1 MLPEGWNQK
10 TLSEIC
16 DKQISY
22 GIVQTGSNIS
32 EGVPCLRVVDL
43 TKSKMNPEEMIK
55 TSLEIHHSYKKTI
68 LVQGEIVMA
77 LRGEVGLV
85 RMVNKELSGANI
97 TRGLARLSA
106 KQNTVAPS
114 FLLWLLR
121 SPKFRADLIRRVGGS
136 ALQEI
141 SLTELRKVKTLI
153 PPLPEQKKIAQILST
168 WDNAILA
175 TERLLDNSQQR
186 KKALMQQLLT
196 GKKRLPNFEGEWSKV
211 ELGDLGYTYGGLTGK
226 AKEDFGSGE
235 PYITYMSVFA
245 DGAIIPDKFDY
256 VKLKEGEKQHSVEYG
271 DILFTTSSE
280 TPEEVG
286 MASVMLERLPFN
298 VYLNSFCFGFRLS
311 SLDVLIPEYAKYYM
325 RSESIRR
332 AIANLAQGATRYN
345 LSKKQLLKIS
355 LHLPSISEQQT
366 IANILTTADQEIDA
380 LQKRLDHLKLE
391 KKSLMQQLLT
401 GKRRVLVDTAA

>member
-1 MLPEGWNQK
+1 MLPEGWLVKPLKEITKIYDGTHQTPTYVEKGIPFYSVEHLTSGNFNETKYIAEDIFEKENQRVALEK
-10 TLSEIC
+10 NDILMTRIGDIGTAKLINWDVRASFYVSLALI
-16 DKQISY
+16 KQNKSFDSAYMENFINSF
-22 GIVQTGSNIS
+22 IFQT
-32 EGVPCLRVVDL
+32 ELWKR
-43 TKSKMNPEEMIK
+43 T
-55 TSLEIHHSYKKTI
+55 IHVAFPKKI
-68 LVQGEIVMA
+68 NLGEI
-77 LRGEVGLV
+77 GNCEV
-85 RMVNKELSGANI
+85 
-97 TRGLARLSA
+97 
-106 KQNTVAPS
+106 
-114 FLLWLLR
+114 
-121 SPKFRADLIRRVGGS
+121 
-136 ALQEI
+136 
-141 SLTELRKVKTLI
+141 TL

-168 WDNAILA
+168 WDNAISA
-175 TERLLDNSQQR
+175 TERLLENSQLR

-196 GKKRLPNFEGEWSKV
+196 GKKRLPGFEGEWSTVK
-211 ELGDLGYTYGGLTGK
+211 LGDLGDTYGGLTGK
-226 AKEDFGSGE
+226 TKEDFGSGE

-286 MASVMLERLPFN
+286 MASVMLERLPFK

-325 RSESIRR
+325 RSEGIRR

-380 LQKRLDHLKLE
+380 LQKRLGHLKLE
-391 KKSLMQQLLT
+391 KKALMQQLLT
-401 GKRRVLVDTAA
+401 GKRRVQVDDAA